1 MNIIQPEILKS
12 RIDNGESINLLDVR
26 QPDEH
31 AEYNIGGILLPLGQI
46 LSMQTEEIEEWKDQE
61 VICYCRSG
69 QRSMQAAMM
78 LESMGFTNVSNL
90 SGGMIGWKERY
101 G

>member
-1 MNIIQPEILKS
+1 MIDPETLKS
-12 RIDNGESINLLDVR
+12 RIDDGAQLHLLDVR
-26 QPDEH
+26 QPEEH
-31 AEYNIGGILLPLGQI
+31 AEYNIGGTLLPLGQL
-46 LSMQTEEIEEWKDQE
+46 LSMQTEDIEDWKEQE

-78 LESMGFTNVSNL
+78 LESIGFTNVYNL
-90 SGGMIGWKERY
+90 TGGMNGWRERY

>member
-1 MNIIQPEILKS
+1 MKIIDPETLKS
-12 RIDNGESINLLDVR
+12 RIDDGAQLHLLDVR
-26 QPDEH
+26 QPEEH
-31 AEYNIGGILLPLGQI
+31 AEYNIGGTLLPLGQI
-46 LSMQTEEIEEWKDQE
+46 LSMQTEDIDDWKEQE

-78 LESMGFTNVSNL
+78 LESFGFTNVCNL
-90 SGGMIGWKERY
+90 TGGMNGWRERY

>member
-1 MNIIQPEILKS
+1 MRNIDPTSLKQ
-12 RIDNGESINLLDVR
+12 RIDNGESLHLLDVR

-31 AEYNIGGILLPLGQI
+31 AEFNIGGTLLPLPQI
-46 LSMQTEEIEEWKDQE
+46 LSMQTDDIDDWKDEE

-78 LESMGFTNVSNL
+78 LETMGFSNVCNL
-90 SGGMIGWKERY
+90 SGGMNAWKELW